1 MSKFFFGV
9 TDSDAKLNP
18 VIEVQGL
25 LHKVVDLKIFND
37 KSLNLCHIQT
47 GNVLMDD

>member
-1 MSKFFFGV
+1 MSYFFFGV
-9 TDSDAKLNP
+9 PDSNAKLNP

-37 KSLNLCHIQT
+37 KSLNSCHIQT
-47 GNVLMDD
+47 GNMLMDD